1 MRATTVRGAN
11 AALLLLRCALRKF
24 HVTDDQT
31 CMIRVR
37 VIKGPKAHDQTTLC
51 AFHSFLVEVQTNAG
65 YIRATH
71 RNGNLEIRIA
81 GSSCCPQ
88 LLVYLI
94 LGYNNVM
101 SDNPGLTE
109 QPIVLQH
116 FGNRQINF
124 SDVIFLSLN
133 QVPGMLFLICEQ
145 CCLEHTFD
153 HFLVITLSAVK
164 KFNLCFLVLATP
176 LHYILFHLSIIL
188 LQ

>member
-1 MRATTVRGAN
+1 MWATTVRGAN
-11 AALLLLRCALRKF
+11 AAFLLLRCALHKF
-24 HVTDDQT
+24 HVRDDQT
-31 CMIRVR
+31 CVIRVQ
-37 VIKGPKAHDQTTLC
+37 VIKGPKAHDQTALC

-65 YIRATH
+65 YIHATYH
-71 RNGNLEIRIA
+71 NGNLEIRIA

-94 LGYNNVM
+94 LGYNNVKA
-101 SDNPGLTE
+101 DNPGLTE
-109 QPIVLQH
+109 QPIILQH

-145 CCLEHTFD
+145 RCLEHTCD

-164 KFNLCFLVLATP
+164 KVNLCFLVLATP